1 MKAERFNV
9 QACCGKTSIIY
20 KIDEPLAH
28 KHMESLIKSGFVEA
42 KHFTKA
48 GILYV
53 DNLDFIVTG
62 PFGSDRLQ
70 VKCKVK
76 SAICNEKLKDFE
88 ELLAQIG

>member
-1 MKAERFNV
+1 MKAEKFTV

-20 KIDEPLAH
+20 KIDQPLTKNH
-28 KHMESLIKSGFVEA
+28 LESLVKSGFVEA
-42 KHFTKA
+42 QHFTKA
-48 GILYV
+48 GILYA

-70 VKCKVK
+70 VKCKQK
-76 SAICNEKLKDFE
+76 SAFCNEKLINFE